1 MGFCFLQLFSDRYSG
16 MRPLSSTRKKESV
29 METFNAVAWIVIVNL
44 ALYMKTLRYKFVSDD
59 FTVWKNPPVAK
70 NLWHRLWLEVTG
82 QKKIYARSIRFAR
95 ANGKLYMAIIRCE
108 EMEHLFTI
116 ALHTAIC
123 VTIYFAF
130 GASWVSFVAAMLYST
145 NPVNNQGTIW
155 PSGRGYV
162 YPILFLLLAMAL
174 PMASPLF
181 LYAGTWY
188 TAGFLAPLALI
199 GSKWWYL
206 LGLMPVIWYLHTKKF
221 TKAVKN
227 KQNMECFDEDKVI
240 HPRKLILAVKTFGFY
255 LTLCIIPFRI
265 TFYHNFLQSAAG
277 SMKHKCY
284 TLCRYFWI
292 GVAGIVGMVAYGCLL
307 PWDTFIWALLA
318 FSLTIIPFCNFV
330 RANQEIAER
339 FAALPNVFLMYA
351 LAHLI
356 APYTALFTAFLAFYA
371 TRTFYTLTLYKDE
384 YFITEHAIIED
395 PHAWWAWHCRAMKRW
410 DTQSY
415 KEALILWVMAK
426 LISPREF
433 KVLMNI
439 ATCLRLLKND
449 KEADEYLELAA
460 QNVVAGQEAEAARFI
475 AEHKKGKLPIL
486 L

>member
-1 MGFCFLQLFSDRYSG
+1 M
-16 MRPLSSTRKKESV
+16 LSNFE
-29 METFNAVAWIVIVNL
+29 AIALIVVTNL
-44 ALYMKTLRYKFVSDD
+44 ALYIKTLRYKFVSDD
-59 FTVWKNPPVAK
+59 FSVWKNPPIPRSRIHK
-70 NLWHRLWLEVTG
+70 LWLQLTG
-82 QKKIYARSIRFAR
+82 QMKIYAKSIQFHKV
-95 ANGKLYMAIIRCE
+95 NGKWYLAIARNE
-108 EMEHLFTI
+108 EMEHLLTL
-116 ALHTAIC
+116 ALHIFIC
-123 VTIYFAF
+123 VAIYFAF
-130 GASWVSFVAAMLYST
+130 GSSWVSFVAAMLYST

-162 YPILFLLLAMAL
+162 YPILFLLLAIAL
-174 PMASPLF
+174 PILSPIF
-181 LYAGTWY
+181 LYAGSWY

-199 GSKWWYL
+199 GSSKWYL
-206 LGLMPVIWYLHTKKF
+206 LGFMPLIWYLHSKKF
-221 TKAVKN
+221 KTAVSN
-227 KQNMECFDEDKVI
+227 KQRTECFDEDRVV
-240 HPRKLILAVKTFGFY
+240 HPKKLILAVKTFGFY

-265 TFYHNFLQSAAG
+265 TFYHNFLQSLAG
-277 SMKHKCY
+277 SMKHKGY

-292 GVAGIVGMVAYGCLL
+292 GFFALCGMVAYGIHQ
-307 PWDTFIWALLA
+307 WDTLIWALTA
-318 FSLTIIPFCNFV
+318 FFITIFPFCNLW

-351 LAHLI
+351 LAQVI
-356 APYTALFTAFLAFYA
+356 AAYPVIVAAFLAFYA
-371 TRTFYTLTLYKDE
+371 TRTFYTLIMYKDE
-384 YFITEHAIIED
+384 YFITELAIIED

-439 ATCLRLLKND
+439 ATCLRFLGNN

-460 QNVVAGQEAEAARFI
+460 QNIVPGQELEATRFI
-475 AEHKKGKLPIL
+475 EEHKKGKLPIL